1 MGNDQAHGS
10 DTVLSEAQLAAM
22 SYDAVIGHVQ
32 ANLSGD
38 FARDGA
44 LIVAI
49 GRACEGHPQALEIRR
64 ELGRMLHGI
73 APAEMIEQ
81 VDRMAN
87 EDVSA
92 LDEGL
97 ARAKA
102 LVSGGDVAGGRRA
115 VEELLGPYGNDN
127 GTFAD
132 DAVSEYRRFANPLE
146 EALYV
151 ARDRPTRTVRRIPY
165 DRVALYLL
173 YGYILLEQREM
184 AAAETALR
192 EALRLNPVSTIVMFE
207 LAEVLKMTGRHAE
220 FRELTIRALEV
231 AYSNEVAARAFRNL
245 GFLAIEERHHDMAVA
260 CFGMSLLLD
269 PKNATMAQSELF
281 YLQQSSGR
289 QVRVPDEATLI
300 ARLEAAGLHVGP
312 SPLVT
317 RVMNSNH
324 VN

>member
-10 DTVLSEAQLAAM
+10 DAVLSEGQLAGM

-44 LIVAI
+44 RIVAV
-49 GRACEGHPQALEIRR
+49 GRACDGHPQALEIRR

-87 EDVSA
+87 EDVAA

-97 ARAKA
+97 ARARA
-102 LVSGGDVAGGRRA
+102 MVSRGDVAGGRRA
-115 VEELLGPYGNDN
+115 VEELLGPYGNDS

-132 DAVSEYRRFANPLE
+132 GAVSEYRRFANPLE

-192 EALRLNPVSTIVMFE
+192 EALRLNPVSTVVMFE
-207 LAEVLKMTGRHAE
+207 LAEVLKMTGR
-220 FRELTIRALEV
+220 L
-231 AYSNEVAARAFRNL
+231 AAWASTRTPSR
-245 GFLAIEERHHDMAVA
+245 RKSVSPSAVA
-260 CFGMSLLLD
+260 LRSISSSAILSSAIVVSFRRRFLTSNDARMTRWPSSFTAPLL
-269 PKNATMAQSELF
+269 
-281 YLQQSSGR
+281 
-289 QVRVPDEATLI
+289 
-300 ARLEAAGLHVGP
+300 H
-312 SPLVT
+312 
-317 RVMNSNH
+317 H
-324 VN
+324 

>member
-10 DTVLSEAQLAAM
+10 DAVLSEGQLAGM

-192 EALRLNPVSTIVMFE
+192 EALRLNPVSTVVMFE
-207 LAEVLKMTGRHAE
+207 LAEVLKMTGR
-220 FRELTIRALEV
+220 L
-231 AYSNEVAARAFRNL
+231 AAWASTRTPSR
-245 GFLAIEERHHDMAVA
+245 RKSVSPSAVA
-260 CFGMSLLLD
+260 LRSISSSAILSSAIVVSFRRRFLTSNDARMTRWPSSFTAPLL
-269 PKNATMAQSELF
+269 
-281 YLQQSSGR
+281 
-289 QVRVPDEATLI
+289 
-300 ARLEAAGLHVGP
+300 H
-312 SPLVT
+312 
-317 RVMNSNH
+317 H
-324 VN
+324 